1 MKGTERIHEAIEILN
16 KRKVDFEYDGEM
28 SADVALNKELLELY
42 PFSGLSE
49 PANILIM
56 PGLHSANIAAKLSSD
71 FQKACEGLIKKKLN
85 SKLLNGFSKSIQIM
99 PIGANVSE
107 ILNYA
112 MFAAHDAT
120 LLKKKN
126 NNALSKVGNK

>member
-56 PGLHSANIAAKLSSD
+56 PGLHSANIAAKLLG
-71 FQKACEGLIKKKLN
+71 QVGGGEVIGPI
-85 SKLLNGFSKSIQIM
+85 LNGFSKSIQIM

-107 ILNYA
+107 QSLI
-112 MFAAHDAT
+112 HI
-120 LLKKKN
+120 
-126 NNALSKVGNK
+126 

>member
-56 PGLHSANIAAKLSSD
+56 PGLHSANIAAKLL
-71 FQKACEGLIKKKLN
+71 GLVGGGEVIGP
-85 SKLLNGFSKSIQIM
+85 LLKGFSKSIQ
-99 PIGANVSE
+99 IGANVSE

-120 LLKKKN
+120 LLKVKN

>member
-1 MKGTERIHEAIEILN
+1 
-16 KRKVDFEYDGEM
+16 M

-56 PGLHSANIAAKLSSD
+56 PGLHSANIAAKLLG
-71 FQKACEGLIKKKLN
+71 QVGGGEVIGPI
-85 SKLLNGFSKSIQIM
+85 LNGFSKSIQIM

-120 LLKKKN
+120 LLKTKKDN
-126 NNALSKVGNK
+126 KLSKIGEK

>member
-1 MKGTERIHEAIEILN
+1 MLFKKHCFI
-16 KRKVDFEYDGEM
+16 GETGELYLLLQETI
-28 SADVALNKELLELY
+28 VKEGFLLNKELLELY
-42 PFSGLSE
+42 PFSRLSE

-56 PGLHSANIAAKLSSD
+56 PGLHSANIAAKLLG
-71 FQKACEGLIKKKLN
+71 QVGGGEVIGPI
-85 SKLLNGFSKSIQIM
+85 LNGFSKSIQIM

-120 LLKKKN
+120 LLKVKK
-126 NNALSKVGNK
+126 K